1 MNQIIN
7 CRVVAFGNNNLLIE
21 DREKAR
27 AIIPCTLKHKY
38 FLDYNL
44 IDEINQ
50 IELSPGFFPKW
61 SRLKYL
67 D

>member
-1 MNQIIN
+1 MNQIIDCKVIKFN
-7 CRVVAFGNNNLLIE
+7 NNNLLIE

-27 AIIPCTLKHKY
+27 AIVPCTLKHRY
-38 FLDYNL
+38 FLDYNAL
-44 IDEINQ
+44 DEINQ
-50 IELSPGFFPKW
+50 IELAPGFTPKW